1 MRSHVA
7 VAIALILTLLEG
19 SRSEAR
25 PLEFVKAIGTPVQ
38 GWMSFVSF
46 SADGAM
52 VAADGQ
58 DPSGNLAIWSFPD
71 GRLIKRLAFR
81 PTALSRDW
89 KYYASFDGVGEV
101 QSGQKLASLSGD
113 DHRPHAFSADGRY
126 VAESM
131 SGSGADASLRIL
143 ELPQGRQVSAFGL
156 HRAGAVAIS
165 PDGRTVATGH
175 WDIVKLWD
183 LSTGARRAVLR
194 GLGRYVEAISFSPD
208 GRYLAAGTDAGG
220 VTVWDLRR
228 HRKIK
233 TFQLDGQFV
242 STPAFSP
249 DGRLVAVGIYATG
262 TVWLIDAG
270 DGKILDHQQV
280 SEFGCGSVAF
290 SPDGR
295 FLITPSTG
303 GMVGK
308 RYVEGGTIRVFRI
321 NVD

>member
-1 MRSHVA
+1 MRNRLA
-7 VAIALILTLLEG
+7 VAIALILSLSAG

-46 SADGAM
+46 SPDGTM

-58 DPSGNLAIWSFPD
+58 DEHGNLALWSFPE
-71 GRLIKRLAFR
+71 GRLLKRLAFR
-81 PTALSRDW
+81 PVALSRDW
-89 KYYASFDGVGEV
+89 KYYASFDEMGEL
-101 QSGQKLASLSGD
+101 QSGQKLASLAD
-113 DHRPHAFSADGRY
+113 NDHRPGAFSADGRY
-126 VAESM
+126 VAETL
-131 SGSGADASLRIL
+131 SGGDASLRIV
-143 ELPQGRQVSAFGL
+143 ELPQGKQVSAFGQ

-165 PDGRTVATGH
+165 PDNRTVATGH
-175 WDIVKLWD
+175 WDIVKLWN
-183 LSTGARRAVLR
+183 LSTGVRRTVLR
-194 GLGRYVEAISFSPD
+194 GFGRYVDAISFSRD
-208 GRYLAAGTDAGG
+208 GRRLAAGTDAGG
-220 VTVWDLRR
+220 VTLWDLRH

-233 TFQLDGQFV
+233 TLQLDGQYV

-262 TVWLIDAG
+262 TVWLIDAR

-290 SPDGR
+290 SPDGH